1 MSFPKWLTEAFN
13 VQDAI
18 DELKKQNESMRQVN
32 NKLWNEKRQ
41 NANKVTELRRIMREL
56 KDSNAREQKNQ
67 AKTISQLTFETEMQ
81 AAIIDD
87 QLTKI
92 RELEAS
98 LKQMAEAQQNTS
110 TPEI

>member
-1 MSFPKWLTEAFN
+1 MSFPAWLTEAFN

-18 DELKKQNESMRQVN
+18 DELKKKNESLRQAN
-32 NKLWNEKRQ
+32 CELWVENRE
-41 NANKVTELRRIMREL
+41 NAHKVTELRRIIREL
-56 KDSNAREQKNQ
+56 KESNAQTVQ

-81 AAIIDD
+81 AEIIDD

-92 RELEAS
+92 RQLEAS
-98 LKQMAEAQQNTS
+98 LKQMTETQQNTS

>member
-1 MSFPKWLTEAFN
+1 
-13 VQDAI
+13 
-18 DELKKQNESMRQVN
+18 MRQAN
-32 NKLWNEKRQ
+32 SKLWSEKRE

-56 KDSNAREQKNQ
+56 KDSNALEQKKQ

-92 RELEAS
+92 RQLEAS

-110 TPEI
+110 TP